1 MYVIILFPFDGGIPG
16 MDFAPENPDKPDK
29 PDKPVSVSENL
40 FFCASSS
47 SSSSSPFSLSCS
59 SSN

>member
-1 MYVIILFPFDGGIPG
+1 

-29 PDKPVSVSENL
+29 LDKPVSVSENL